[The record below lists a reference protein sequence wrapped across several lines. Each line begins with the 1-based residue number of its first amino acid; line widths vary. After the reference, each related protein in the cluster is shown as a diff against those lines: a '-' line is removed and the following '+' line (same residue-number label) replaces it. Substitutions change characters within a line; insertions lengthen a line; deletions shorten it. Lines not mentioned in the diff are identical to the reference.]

1 MPTEYW
7 DGPTAFAAQLM
18 RFAETVQAP
27 HMSQIITAVRRPV
40 RVAVCGRSGVGRRT
54 VERALRRRGVHVV
67 AEPSAELRLLVIA
80 EVLKGEDRAVLEA
93 SELPTVTLLT
103 KADVGG
109 SIGCD
114 AVVPMSGL
122 LATVTALDGES
133 EAALRRF
140 AEEPPDLSSV
150 DAFLDAAH
158 PVDRAVRARLLERLD
173 RFGIVTAVRAFAA
186 GAEPADVVELLQ
198 QLSNVDAVLARL
210 RAVAA
215 PVRYRRVQHALG
227 ELRTMA
233 ARTDDQRVWQF
244 LAADATLAALTV
256 TAVDVL
262 ESAGWVVGYDDPVL
276 WSRYAWGPL
285 TALHRACAADVLR
298 GALR

>member
-1 MPTEYW
+1 MPTEYR
-7 DGPTAFAAQLM
+7 DGPTTFAAELM
-18 RFAETVQAP
+18 RFAETVPAA
-27 HMSQIITAVRRPV
+27 HMSQIIAALRRPV
-40 RVAVCGRSGVGRRT
+40 RVAVCGRPGVGRRT

-80 EVLKGEDRAVLEA
+80 EVLKREDRAVLAA
-93 SELPTVTLLT
+93 SELQTVTLLT
-103 KADVGG
+103 KADLGG
-109 SIGCD
+109 STGCD
-114 AVVPMSGL
+114 AVPMSGL
-122 LATVTALDGES
+122 LATVTALDGELV
-133 EAALRRF
+133 AALRRF
-140 AEEPPDLSSV
+140 TDEPPDLSSV

-173 RFGIVTAVRAFAA
+173 RLGIVTAVRAFAA
-186 GAEPADVVELLQ
+186 GSEPADVVELLQ

-215 PVRYRRVQHALG
+215 PVRYRRVQQALG

-233 ARTDDQRVWQF
+233 ARTDDQRMWQF
-244 LAADATLAALTV
+244 LAADAIVAAVTA

-276 WSRYAWGPL
+276 WSRYAHGPL
-285 TALHRACAADVLR
+285 TELHRACAADVVR